1 MVDLLLTD
9 KADEIADKEK
19 TEWGEKWKREKNI
32 KQKNRKARQAS
43 ACAYSL
49 TVKATLCHAGKL
61 LQCF

>member
-1 MVDLLLTD
+1 MRLLIRR
-9 KADEIADKEK
+9 KQNGERNRREK
-19 TEWGEKWKREKNI
+19 KNI